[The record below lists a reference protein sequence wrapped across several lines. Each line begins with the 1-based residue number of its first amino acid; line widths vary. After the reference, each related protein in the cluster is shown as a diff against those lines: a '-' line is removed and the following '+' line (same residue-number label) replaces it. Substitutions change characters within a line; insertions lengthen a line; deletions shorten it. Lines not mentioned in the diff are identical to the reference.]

1 MNAQPGSL
9 NRQQLYD
16 RIRESSKDEVILEE
30 MIRLG
35 FWPGGKDL
43 PNLPEELIRRR
54 AEIQRELREL
64 AEKDARLRDPEAAV
78 KEMHKRRKNEAL
90 ARRKETKKKNA
101 QGRYDRAVAWAERGK
116 TELLYLGDGVSGGL
130 SPETAAATPKAGL
143 PEIASPKALAEAIG
157 VPLAEL
163 RFLAFDRK
171 LTAISHYQRFSIAKK
186 TGGLRLISAPM
197 PRLKRAQYWILDN
210 VLAKA
215 AIHDAAHGFVPGRSI
230 VTNAALHVGRDVV
243 VNLDLKDFF
252 PTLTFRRVKGKFR
265 GLGYSEPVATV
276 LALLCTEPDV
286 DEVEI
291 DGERLFAAKGP
302 RLLPQGAPT
311 SPMLTNLVC
320 VRLDKRLSGL
330 AKSMGFSYT
339 RYADDMTFS
348 ASGEAAGKTGAL
360 LKFVGEIVASE
371 GFTVHPDK
379 TRVMRRGSRQEVTGL
394 TVNER
399 VAVPRDML
407 RRFRALLHQIEAT
420 GPAGKR
426 WGKARDVMDAASGFA
441 CFVRMVTPE
450 IGEELLN
457 QVRRLEERHGHGGAK
472 TPPGPFRAKAAAGEQ
487 PLDRWW
493 TPAEPSAPEPEP
505 VLREPEPQPEPEK
518 SAAGASPWGRPR
530 SALDVAGLRAEMRD
544 RAAQEAAPGA
554 DDKSKRGMNPW
565 VAVIGVVVLVNVA
578 MAVNPLLGLVVAFVA
593 GFIGFRRLMRRWRR
607 KRGE

>member
-9 NRQQLYD
+9 TRQQLYD
-16 RIRESSKDEVILEE
+16 RIRESSKDEVIFEE

-35 FWPGGKDL
+35 FWREGDGEPSL
-43 PNLPEELIRRR
+43 PAELIRRR
-54 AEIQRELREL
+54 GEVHRELSEL
-64 AEKDARLRDPEAAV
+64 VAKDARLRDPETAIR
-78 KEMHKRRKNEAL
+78 EMHKRRKKEAL
-90 ARRKETKKKNA
+90 ERRKETKKRNA
-101 QGRYDRAVAWAERGK
+101 QGRLDRAVAWHERRK
-116 TELLYLGDGVSGGL
+116 SELLYLGDGVSGGL
-130 SPETAAATPKAGL
+130 QPEAAPATPKAGL
-143 PEIASPKALAEAIG
+143 PEIASAKALADEIG

-171 LTAISHYQRFSIAKK
+171 LSAISHYQRFSIAKK
-186 TGGLRLISAPM
+186 TGGLRQISAPM

-210 VLAKA
+210 ILTKA

-230 VTNAALHVGRDVV
+230 VTNAQAHVGRDVV

-276 LALLCTEPDV
+276 LALLCTEPDI

-291 DGERLFAAKGP
+291 DGERLYAARGP

-320 VRLDKRLSGL
+320 VRLDKRLAGL
-330 AKSMGFSYT
+330 AKSMGYSYT

-348 ASGEAAGKTGAL
+348 ASGEAAAKVGAL
-360 LKFVGEIVASE
+360 LKFVGEIVAAE

-379 TRVMRRGSRQEVTGL
+379 TRVMRRGARQEVTGL

-399 VAVPRDML
+399 VAVPRDVL
-407 RRFRALLHQIEAT
+407 RKFRALLHQIEAT

-450 IGEELLN
+450 TGEALLAH
-457 QVRRLEERHGHGGAK
+457 VRRLEERHGRGGGK
-472 TPPGPFRAKAAAGEQ
+472 TPPGAFRAKSAAGEQ

-493 TPAEPSAPEPEP
+493 TPAEPPAPEPEP
-505 VLREPEPQPEPEK
+505 VLREPEPQAQPEPQPEK
-518 SAAGASPWGRPR
+518 KPR
-530 SALDVAGLRAEMRD
+530 SAFDMAGMRAQMRD
-544 RAAQEAAPGA
+544 RAAPPAGPAPDEERSG
-554 DDKSKRGMNPW
+554 GMKPW
-565 VAVIGVVVLVNVA
+565 VAVIGVIVLVQFA
-578 MAVNPLLGLVVAFVA
+578 LALHPLLGLLVAFAA
-593 GFIGFRRLMRRWRR
+593 GFIGLRRWLRRR
-607 KRGE
+607 KRDGG